1 MKVRESKLMYIDSEI
16 NTVGN
21 QGKAKIIVPNHQFT
35 VYGSEQM
42 RLTLISF
49 EMRRSWYNINQSN
62 NEFYLY
68 SDAGSVFFPVVI
80 APGLYTKFDGGTY
93 TAGAKGLGHAI
104 KDALDIT
111 VTAMTVALSNT
122 VTVTD
127 VDYNENLRTFSFTMG
142 GAGLPADLEVVCFHC
157 KTGAIPPGV
166 SAAGFFND
174 SYEILGA
181 IPTRDVTQIV
191 PAFTK
196 DGSSDTFESPLP
208 ASLNSLEAIYLRC
221 NLQTSNY
228 QTNGFSRNTPDRNT
242 MTETNILARIPLSR
256 ACFDPIFEF
265 VQFEDSN
272 DLFQLHLRQKTLD
285 ALSLEVTDDKGRLL
299 AEVDPRQ
306 ADLGLMSFKCTL
318 RWDALYNYQPPHLQ
332 KSIPDGGGNLPMWID
347 GRSLF
352 TNVSTTNLPM

>member
-1 MKVRESKLMYIDSEI
+1 MMKVRDSKLMYIDSEI

-21 QGKAKIIVPNHQFT
+21 RGKAKIIVPNHPFT

-68 SDAGSVFFPVVI
+68 SATGSVFFPVVI
-80 APGLYTKFDGGTY
+80 QPGLYTKFDGGTVP
-93 TAGAKGLGHAI
+93 TGTKGLGHAI
-104 KDALDIT
+104 KEALD
-111 VTAMTVALSNT
+111 VTVADMTTALSAT

-127 VDYNENLRTFSFTMG
+127 VDYDENFRSFSFTMG
-142 GAGLPADLEVVCFHC
+142 GAGLPTDLEVVCFHC
-157 KTGAIPPGV
+157 KSGTIPTGV
-166 SAAGFFND
+166 SATGFFND
-174 SYEILGA
+174 SYEILGG

-191 PAFTK
+191 PAFTN
-196 DGSSDTFESPLP
+196 DGANTFESPLT

-221 NLQTSNY
+221 NLQTSNF
-228 QTNGFSRNTPDRNT
+228 QTNGFSRDAPDRNT
-242 MTETNILARIPLSR
+242 MSETNILARIPLSR
-256 ACFDPIFEF
+256 SCFDPIFEF
-265 VQFEDSN
+265 VQFEDTN

-285 ALSLEVTDDKGRLL
+285 ALTLEVTDDKGRPL

-318 RWDALYNYQPPHLQ
+318 RWDALYNDQPPHLQ
-332 KSIPDGGGNLPMWID
+332 RTIPDGGSHLPM
-347 GRSLF
+347 
-352 TNVSTTNLPM
+352 